1 MKQKKPLSSYV
12 EMLRT
17 MIAILI
23 SLIIVFAIIL
33 LISSQPLSALGD
45 FIFGPLTSVR
55 RFGNVIEGMTPLM
68 FTGLA
73 VIILFKPGLFNLSME
88 GAFFIGAVAACAASL
103 GLGLSGKT
111 ALIVAMAAAA
121 VAGGFICFIPGIMK
135 VKTGSNELVTS
146 LMLNYTCLYVGLWI
160 IVNRTPFGFKANLVG
175 ENFNMANYA
184 GINSGLMIILT
195 QILGGMLAGLGGAA
209 ELFGMYQRFQY
220 SALPGYGWD
229 GVLIAIVAR
238 RKVQYVPF
246 AALFLSY
253 LRIGADIMSRNSDIP
268 FEIVNII
275 QAVMVLLISAT
286 AILSGYKKKLIIK
299 ETKEFEAAAKKEV
312 QA

>member
-1 MKQKKPLSSYV
+1 MASNTLAAFALAARKGAD
-12 EMLRT
+12 
-17 MIAILI
+17 MIETDA
-23 SLIIVFAIIL
+23 
-33 LISSQPLSALGD
+33 
-45 FIFGPLTSVR
+45 R
-55 RFGNVIEGMTPLM
+55 MT
-68 FTGLA
+68 
-73 VIILFKPGLFNLSME
+73 
-88 GAFFIGAVAACAASL
+88 
-103 GLGLSGKT
+103 
-111 ALIVAMAAAA
+111 
-121 VAGGFICFIPGIMK
+121 
-135 VKTGSNELVTS
+135 
-146 LMLNYTCLYVGLWI
+146 
-160 IVNRTPFGFKANLVG
+160 R
-175 ENFNMANYA
+175 
-184 GINSGLMIILT
+184 
-195 QILGGMLAGLGGAA
+195 
-209 ELFGMYQRFQY
+209 
-220 SALPGYGWD
+220 D